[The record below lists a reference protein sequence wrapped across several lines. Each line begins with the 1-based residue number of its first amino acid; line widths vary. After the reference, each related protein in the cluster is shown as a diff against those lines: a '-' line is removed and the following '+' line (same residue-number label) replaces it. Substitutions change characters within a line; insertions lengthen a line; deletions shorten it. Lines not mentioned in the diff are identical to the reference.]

1 MTEDASLLSGT
12 VAQHNRLL
20 CFKSPLVNEP
30 LLAHRF
36 HAREAVGMPG
46 TFTVELLSQAG
57 QLNEDDVVGKPV
69 ALGIMLANGQ
79 WVWRHGLVQ
88 ALRYLGADCGWHCWH
103 IDFTSWLALLDYR
116 EDCRIWMD
124 RSIIQIFEDLFSS
137 YTAAEAHYRFDLRN
151 EYPVHRYI
159 TQFNETDFAFLR
171 RWMEHYGL
179 FCYVEYQEDQHTVVF
194 TDDIDTVIAG
204 VQPHIRF
211 HTQNA
216 AQQEDSVL
224 YWQPVHQLHNGR
236 TTLVSRDYRHHRQ
249 PHQVEDSALLL
260 TSSSAA
266 LERYRYSGQYAWNSP
281 EKGLQCA
288 RTHMEAQE
296 CAAHCIEALSGVR
309 GLTVGTTFTLQGHP
323 LVDVQTP
330 YIVLSLDSFAESNLP
345 VSVQCKDMPGSLGP
359 MIRDMRQQLQADNDE
374 SKQQESNSAGTYGH
388 YFNRLTCQS
397 TQYAFRLAC
406 VTPTPAIGIQTAVVT
421 APPEHEV
428 YTDALN
434 RVRVRFNWD
443 RLHSDSDTTSCWL
456 RMMQPSSGN
465 GWGQIHVPRAGE
477 EVLVGFLDNN
487 LDRPIIL
494 GQVYGED
501 LPAWHSH
508 GLMSGYRS
516 KELRGNGYNQLLMD
530 DATGQLR
537 AQLASSVADTQI
549 NLGELIYQEGN
560 VRGRL
565 RGRGFELR
573 TNAYG
578 ALHATKGLY
587 LSAWGQHAE
596 DDQLEARSVW
606 QTLAQ
611 GHELNKTLSTTAA
624 QHHTAPLTSDPSLSK
639 LSHNA
644 EFRYDHA
651 SDVSF
656 SQSSAENSDDTQ
668 RAIEQGGQGQTAGL
682 EDALVLVA
690 SPDGIAT
697 VTPKHTQLYS
707 GEQFNIIAGDDI
719 NVAGGKG
726 FLASLADRFALF
738 VHRAGIKLVAARG
751 KIELQAQSDELILDA
766 DKAVRVTSTKDAVIV
781 SAGKE
786 ILLTSGDAYIRIAD
800 GDIQIHA
807 PKNISI
813 NGAQKTFGGGASM
826 AQEFNERPSTS
837 FERKIIVRR
846 HNGEPA
852 RNIPYEI
859 TREGGG
865 VVRGVTDDQGHMA
878 LQKSDI
884 LEKIKIKLLNKKGNL
899 NE

>member
-1 MTEDASLLSGT
+1 MG
-12 VAQHNRLL
+12 
-20 CFKSPLVNEP
+20 
-30 LLAHRF
+30 
-36 HAREAVGMPG
+36 
-46 TFTVELLSQAG
+46 
-57 QLNEDDVVGKPV
+57 
-69 ALGIMLANGQ
+69 NGQ

-88 ALRYLGADCGWHCWH
+88 AFRYLGADGGWHCWQ

-137 YTAAEAHYRFDLRN
+137 YAAAEGHYRFDLRN
-151 EYPVHRYI
+151 DYPVHRYI
-159 TQFNETDFAFLR
+159 TQFNETDFSFLH

-179 FCYVEYQEDQHTVVF
+179 FSYIEYQENQHTVVF
-194 TDDIDTVIAG
+194 TDDIDTVNESI
-204 VQPHIRF
+204 QPYIRF

-216 AQQEDSVL
+216 AQQEDSML
-224 YWQPVHQLHNGR
+224 YWQPAHQLHNGR
-236 TTLVSRDYRHHRQ
+236 ATFVSRDYRHHRQ
-249 PHQVEDSALLL
+249 PQQVEDSALVL
-260 TSSSAA
+260 TSSLAE
-266 LERYRYSGQYAWNSP
+266 LERYRYDGQYAWNSP
-281 EKGLQCA
+281 ARGLPRA
-288 RTHMEAQE
+288 RTYMESQE
-296 CAAHCIEALSGVR
+296 SAAHCIEALSGVR
-309 GLTVGTTFTLQGHP
+309 GLMVGTTFTLQGHP

-359 MIRDMRQQLQADNDE
+359 LIRDRRQQLQADNDE
-374 SKQQESNSAGTYGH
+374 EKKQENNSAATYGH
-388 YFNRLTCQS
+388 YFNQLTCQS

-406 VTPTPAIGIQTAVVT
+406 ITPTPAIGIQTAVVT

-443 RLHSDSDTTSCWL
+443 RLHNNSDTTSCWL
-456 RMMQPSSGN
+456 RMMQSSSGN
-465 GWGQIHVPRAGE
+465 GWGQVHVPRAGE

-501 LPAWHSH
+501 QPAWHSH

-516 KELRGNGYNQLLMD
+516 KELKGDGYNQLLMD

-537 AQLASSVADTQI
+537 TQLASSVADTQI

-560 VRGRL
+560 IRGRL

-578 ALHATKGLY
+578 ALHATQGLY
-587 LSAWGQHAE
+587 LSAWAQHTG
-596 DDQLEARSVW
+596 DDQLEARNMW

-611 GHELNKTLSTTAA
+611 GHELNKTLSTTAE
-624 QHHTAPLTSDPSLSK
+624 QHHTAPLTSDASLSK
-639 LSHNA
+639 LNRNA
-644 EFRYDHA
+644 RFRYSHA
-651 SDVSF
+651 PSMNN
-656 SQSSAENSDDTQ
+656 SQSYSDSSANTQ
-668 RAIEQGGQGQTAGL
+668 KAVEQGGQGESAGL
-682 EDALVLVA
+682 EEALVLVA

-697 VTPKHTQLYS
+697 ITPKHTHLHS
-707 GEQFNIIAGDDI
+707 GEQLNITAGEDI

-726 FLASLADRFALF
+726 FLVSLADKFALF

-751 KIELQAQSDELILDA
+751 KIKLQAQDDELILDA
-766 DKAVRVTSTKDAVIV
+766 DKTIRITSTKDAVIV
-781 SAGKE
+781 SAKKE

-800 GDIQIHA
+800 GDIQINA
-807 PKNISI
+807 PKTISI
-813 NGAQKTFGGGASM
+813 NGAQKTLGGGASM

-852 RNIPYEI
+852 CNVPYEI

-865 VVRGVTDDQGHMA
+865 IVRGITDDQGNVV

-884 LEKIKIKLLNKKGNL
+884 LEKIKINLLNKKGGWD
-899 NE
+899 E